1 MVKKTNRPKKS
12 TRKITL
18 KPKLYDTPTVY
29 RSFQLV
35 VDLSTDANGN
45 MSFEFDHS
53 TQLQNLAQFTNF
65 APYYRKHRLEYAKCT
80 VLPNQY
86 VSQQSS
92 AINFSPVAI
101 LPYYGDFLVGAG
113 LTYGSCLANEK
124 CVIGNMRALK
134 IVAHWWRQSDQGEL
148 NNYIDHNGALGVTRG
163 GFAVFA
169 DGTLAS
175 GVTVGTVIIKYV
187 MSFKDPRYT
196 N

>member
-1 MVKKTNRPKKS
+1 MKRRTKKIS
-12 TRKITL
+12 L
-18 KPKLYDTPTVY
+18 KPRLFETPTVY

-35 VDLSTDANGN
+35 VDLATDANGN
-45 MSFEFDHS
+45 LSFEFDHS

-65 APYYRKHRLEYAKCT
+65 VPYYRKFRLEFAKCT

-92 AINFSPVAI
+92 TVNFSPVAI

-113 LTYGSCLANEK
+113 LTYGACLSNEK

-134 IVAHWWRQSDQGEL
+134 IVATWSRQQGMGEL

-175 GVTVGTVIIKYV
+175 GVTIATVIIKYII
-187 MSFKDPRYT
+187 SFKDPRYT